1 MISFIKKD
9 REMAVSKYLSGKIYF
24 VPKSSLST
32 GRSVN
37 NQCPKVMLGKFRQK
51 AELITSMLAV
61 IISHN
66 TLSKEVLSG
75 SAHNIYLEGSVSA
88 TNSYSSTQM
97 DTR

>member
-9 REMAVSKYLSGKIYF
+9 REMAVSEYLSGKIYF

-37 NQCPKVMLGKFRQK
+37 NQCPELMLGKFRQK
-51 AELITSMLAV
+51 TELITSMLAV

-66 TLSKEVLSG
+66 ILSKEVLSG
-75 SAHNIYLEGSVSA
+75 SAHNVYLEGSFSA
-88 TNSYSSTQM
+88 TNSYSSTKKGH
-97 DTR
+97 